1 MFLDRAKLTGVL
13 GVGVPASV
21 RGVRDVTHDSRRVE
35 DGFAFVAVPGFRRDG
50 TEFAPEAV
58 RRGATLIVAERDVSG
73 VPTAVVE
80 DARAAL
86 AVLAREANGD
96 PSRSMQVYGVTGT
109 NAKTTTSYTLYA
121 ILAGAYGEGEC

>member
-58 RRGATLIVAERDVSG
+58 RRGASLVVAERDIPG
-73 VPTAVVE
+73 IPTVVVG

-86 AVLAREANGD
+86 AALAVEVNGD
-96 PSRSMQVYGVTGT
+96 PSRS
-109 NAKTTTSYTLYA
+109 
-121 ILAGAYGEGEC
+121 IR